1 MDRSNSYNCTFQ
13 SLGEINCRARG
24 LPQCFKQQPMKIRV
38 LFDPGIDRAA
48 GRNRPRPPVARWLF
62 LACSLRPFL
71 AEREACSHPPCP
83 FKVTKLNPAL
93 AQGFVP
99 DDDANASFTARESF
113 DQPQASEL
121 SSQGAD
127 FDRSADFFAVGEGG
141 FLGVNTSGGPTG

>member
-13 SLGEINCRARG
+13 SLGKINCRARG
-24 LPQCFKQQPMKIRV
+24 PAQRFNRRPMKIRV
-38 LFDPGIDRAA
+38 LFDPGIDRADDCI
-48 GRNRPRPPVARWLF
+48 RPRPPVVRRF
-62 LACSLRPFL
+62 FFACSLRPFL
-71 AEREACSHPPCP
+71 AERDACSHPLRP

-93 AQGFVP
+93 DQGFVL
-99 DDDANASFTARESF
+99 DDANASFTARESF

-127 FDRSADFFAVGEGG
+127 FDRSAGFFAVGEDG